1 MGLVDLRLLLDL
13 LLATA
18 LGLVLLARVKEP
30 RTLWL
35 LRGYLLLV
43 ALAWVVQRY
52 ANLPLTSKLVDAL
65 VLACS
70 LALAILWQGD
80 LRRLMELLGTGRL
93 DVLFGSQG
101 ADKLASGAV
110 AVLSEAAGKLSQLRR
125 GGLIVLDLGSD
136 LRPEDFLN
144 PGIALDAQL
153 SVDLILN
160 LFTANTPLHDGAL
173 LVKGNRILSAG
184 VILPISR
191 QGLNRFGTRHLA
203 ALGITERFDRC
214 LCIVVSEET
223 GTLSLARQGR
233 LERPITSGR
242 LQELLADAMAQ
253 SAAKPGSKGAAK
265 PQTKPQSKGPGQANA
280 RGPALGPGPTNGA
293 AAARS
298 GPGND
303 PAASPKS
310 PARTG
315 LTVAKEGPDPH
326 A

>member
-1 MGLVDLRLLLDL
+1 
-13 LLATA
+13 
-18 LGLVLLARVKEP
+18 
-30 RTLWL
+30 
-35 LRGYLLLV
+35 
-43 ALAWVVQRY
+43 
-52 ANLPLTSKLVDAL
+52 
-65 VLACS
+65 
-70 LALAILWQGD
+70 
-80 LRRLMELLGTGRL
+80 
-93 DVLFGSQG
+93 
-101 ADKLASGAV
+101 
-110 AVLSEAAGKLSQLRR
+110 
-125 GGLIVLDLGSD
+125 
-136 LRPEDFLN
+136 
-144 PGIALDAQL
+144 
-153 SVDLILN
+153 
-160 LFTANTPLHDGAL
+160 

-265 PQTKPQSKGPGQANA
+265 PQAKLQAKPQSKGPGQANA
-280 RGPALGPGPTNGA
+280 RGPALAPGPTNGA

-303 PAASPKS
+303 PAASPKA

-315 LTVAKEGPDPH
+315 RTVAKEGPDPH

>member
-1 MGLVDLRLLLDL
+1 
-13 LLATA
+13 
-18 LGLVLLARVKEP
+18 VKEP

-93 DVLFGSQG
+93 DVLFGNQG
-101 ADKLASGAV
+101 ADNLASGAV

-253 SAAKPGSKGAAK
+253 STAKPGSKAPAK
-265 PQTKPQSKGPGQANA
+265 LQAKAPTQASA
-280 RGPALGPGPTNGA
+280 RGPAQGPAPTQGP

-298 GPGND
+298 GNGPS
-303 PAASPKS
+303 PASGPKS
-310 PARTG
+310 PISTG
-315 LTVAKEGPDPH
+315 RTVAKEGPDPH

>member
-1 MGLVDLRLLLDL
+1 M
-13 LLATA
+13 
-18 LGLVLLARVKEP
+18 
-30 RTLWL
+30 
-35 LRGYLLLV
+35 
-43 ALAWVVQRY
+43 
-52 ANLPLTSKLVDAL
+52 
-65 VLACS
+65 
-70 LALAILWQGD
+70 
-80 LRRLMELLGTGRL
+80 
-93 DVLFGSQG
+93 
-101 ADKLASGAV
+101 
-110 AVLSEAAGKLSQLRR
+110 
-125 GGLIVLDLGSD
+125 
-136 LRPEDFLN
+136 
-144 PGIALDAQL
+144 
-153 SVDLILN
+153 
-160 LFTANTPLHDGAL
+160 
-173 LVKGNRILSAG
+173 KGNRILSAG

-280 RGPALGPGPTNGA
+280 RGPAQSPGPTNGT

-310 PARTG
+310 PVSTG
-315 LTVAKEGPDPH
+315 RTVAQEGPDPH